1 MGIREYA
8 KYDECLD
15 DYSICKRHYNEIIA
29 NNSFFEKMITL
40 VLNQRK
46 KLKLTINEKDKDQDQ
61 GQNHQN
67 LLLK

>member
-1 MGIREYA
+1 MLNI
-8 KYDECLD
+8 DECLD
-15 DYSICKRHYNEIIA
+15 YYSICERHYNQIVA
-29 NNSFFEKMITL
+29 NNSFFEKI

-67 LLLK
+67 FLLK